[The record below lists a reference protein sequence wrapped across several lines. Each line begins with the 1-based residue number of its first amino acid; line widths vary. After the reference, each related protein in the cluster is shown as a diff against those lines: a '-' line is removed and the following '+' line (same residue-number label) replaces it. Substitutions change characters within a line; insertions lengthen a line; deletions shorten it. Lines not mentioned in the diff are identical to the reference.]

1 MATSQNQVNKNGH
14 HDNRTHVNRVPPTDD
29 LEHRDSGE
37 IKQRIDQT
45 RGAMD
50 ETLDELGERLNPRNL
65 LDDVISIF
73 RSPQTR
79 DTAKRAGDAASDFAG
94 NLTRQVSENPIGATL
109 VGAGLAWLALGSRR
123 DTTDHDPFPSTR
135 RGDRYIDDDA
145 EMIDFDEQPYYTE
158 DDLLLDPRYDGSRH
172 QAEIIVPESFDDDES
187 SQSML
192 RKAGDQ
198 VSSAASTAG
207 DTLGSTWE
215 STKAGASSAA
225 DSASDAASN
234 AGNAVSAAAS
244 SVVDG
249 AKSAAAS
256 VGEAVSSATASTSEA
271 SRRAYLR
278 SRAAA
283 RDAARA
289 TRRVGRQSGRHLSNA
304 TSQTGD
310 QVAQVYDRTARRVQ
324 RAHDETPL
332 ALGLGVLALGAIA
345 GALIPRT
352 RREDE
357 WMGEQSDAMMR
368 EAQRQAERAVDRGQ
382 EAVENT
388 VEAAKQS
395 AQSQGL
401 TGDSLAERAT
411 RVVEKASESIRD
423 AAKEEGLHPEQLKD
437 DAETVA
443 EDAKQQAMTEGEDA
457 KQAAKAEVE
466 KVDKDAKQA
475 IDS

>member
-14 HDNRTHVNRVPPTDD
+14 YDNKTHVNRVPPTDD

-37 IKQRIDQT
+37 IKRRIDQT

-50 ETLDELGERLNPRNL
+50 ETLDELGERLNPRHL

-79 DTAKRAGDAASDFAG
+79 DTAKRAGDAASDFAS

-109 VGAGLAWLALGSRR
+109 VGAGLAWLAFGSRR
-123 DTTDHDPFPSTR
+123 DASDQDHISSSRQRNLDVE
-135 RGDRYIDDDA
+135 DDL
-145 EMIDFDEQPYYTE
+145 EMIDPDDRPFYTE
-158 DDLLLDPRYDGSRH
+158 DDLLLDTRYDVGQH
-172 QAEIIVPESFDDDES
+172 QAEIIVPESFDDEED
-187 SQSML
+187 SQGML
-192 RKAGDQ
+192 GKAGNQ
-198 VSSAASTAG
+198 VSSAASKAG
-207 DTLGSTWE
+207 ETLSSTWE
-215 STKAGASSAA
+215 STKSGASSAA
-225 DSASDAASN
+225 ESASDAAKST
-234 AGNAVSAAAS
+234 GNAVSSAAS

-249 AKSAAAS
+249 AKSAASS
-256 VGEAVSSATASTSEA
+256 VGEAVSSATSSTSEA
-271 SRRAYLR
+271 SRRVYLR

-289 TRRVGRQSGRHLSNA
+289 TRRAGRRSGRQLSNA
-304 TSQTGD
+304 TAQTGD
-310 QVAQVYDRTARRVQ
+310 QLAQVYDRTARRVQ

-332 ALGLGVLALGAIA
+332 ALGLGILALGAIT

-352 RREDE
+352 RREDD
-357 WMGEQSDAMMR
+357 WMGEQSDAVMR
-368 EAQRQAERAVDRGQ
+368 GAQQQAEQAINRGQ
-382 EAVENT
+382 QAVENT

-411 RVVEKASESIRD
+411 RVVEKASESIRE
-423 AAKEEGLHPEQLKD
+423 AAKEEGLHPEQLKA

-443 EDAKQQAMTEGEDA
+443 EDVKQQATAEGKDA
-457 KQAAKAEVE
+457 KQAAKAEVA
-466 KVDKDAKQA
+466 KVDKDANKA
-475 IDS
+475 IES

>member
-14 HDNRTHVNRVPPTDD
+14 YDNRTHVNRVPPIDD

-37 IKQRIDQT
+37 IKRRIDQT

-79 DTAKRAGDAASDFAG
+79 DTAKRASDAASDFAS
-94 NLTRQVSENPIGATL
+94 NLSRQVSENPIGATL

-123 DTTDHDPFPSTR
+123 DTVDP
-135 RGDRYIDDDA
+135 DDDA
-145 EMIDFDEQPYYTE
+145 EMTDFDDQPYYTE
-158 DDLLLDPRYDGSRH
+158 NDLLLDPRYDGSRH
-172 QAEIIVPESFDDDES
+172 QPEIIVPESFDDDED
-187 SQSML
+187 SQSTL
-192 RKAGDQ
+192 RRARDQ

-207 DTLGSTWE
+207 DALGSTWE

-225 DSASDAASN
+225 ESASDATN
-234 AGNAVSAAAS
+234 RAGNAVSAAAS
-244 SVVDG
+244 SVVSG
-249 AKSAAAS
+249 AKSAASS

-278 SRAAA
+278 SRAVA
-283 RDAARA
+283 RDAGRV
-289 TRRVGRQSGRHLSNA
+289 TRRAGRRSGRQLSDA

-310 QVAQVYDRTARRVQ
+310 HVAQVYDRTTRRVQ

-332 ALGLGVLALGAIA
+332 ALGLGILALGAIT

-357 WMGEQSDAMMR
+357 WMGEQSDAVTR
-368 EAQRQAERAVDRGQ
+368 EAQRQAERAINRGQ

-411 RVVEKASESIRD
+411 RVVEKASDSIRE
-423 AAKEEGLHPEQLKD
+423 AAREERLHPEQLRS

-443 EDAKQQAMTEGEDA
+443 EDAKQQAMAEGTDA
-457 KQAAKAEVE
+457 KQAAKAEVAQMDE
-466 KVDKDAKQA
+466 DAKKA